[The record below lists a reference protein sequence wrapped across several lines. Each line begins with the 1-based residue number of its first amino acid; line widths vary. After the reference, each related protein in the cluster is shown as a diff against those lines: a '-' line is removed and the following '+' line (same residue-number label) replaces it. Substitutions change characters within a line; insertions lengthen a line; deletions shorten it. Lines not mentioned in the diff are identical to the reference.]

1 MPKGKQVLMNIP
13 VFETTRRRARRHGFS
28 LIELMVTIGV
38 LLSSV
43 VVATQLIRTCQ
54 LHERSLSD
62 RWLAT
67 RELQAIAQDLQ
78 AMEDGSLPSSTFEW
92 PLRAELAEHFA
103 EARVR
108 VTTEPLNRDILG
120 EKLVLTFEG
129 KDSLGR
135 PMHRIQL
142 TTWRWR

>member
-1 MPKGKQVLMNIP
+1 M
-13 VFETTRRRARRHGFS
+13 
-28 LIELMVTIGV
+28 
-38 LLSSV
+38 
-43 VVATQLIRTCQ
+43 
-54 LHERSLSD
+54 HERSLSD

-78 AMEDGSLPSSTFEW
+78 AMEVGSLPSSTFEW

-108 VTTEPLNRDILG
+108 VTNEPLNRDILG